1 MNTVFEALAD
11 PNRRSILEFLKKGD
25 LSAGEIADRLPIGKP
40 AVSHHLNKL
49 KACGLVTAER
59 SGQAIIYSL
68 NTTVFQEV
76 LGWIYGFKGTKRS
89 GKDEA

>member
-1 MNTVFEALAD
+1 MNAVFEALAD
-11 PNRRSILEFLKKGD
+11 PHRRSILEFLRKGD
-25 LSAGEIADRLPIGKP
+25 LSAGEIAERLPIGKP

-49 KACGLVTAER
+49 KEAGLVSSER
-59 SGQAIIYSL
+59 DGQAIIYSL

-89 GKDEA
+89 GKDGT